1 MAVIVERNSKWY
13 FSDYGV
19 YGPAMTSPIEGRGRI
34 PLRTLVFEAMAYYRP
49 EVFTDPAQ
57 AGIHFHGGGRE
68 ELLRIRADIEEPGD
82 LCYAQMD
89 DRGLTIAGTLGQAV
103 AIARHLRV
111 WIPADTPLRM
121 VTRGA
126 ECDLAPGV
134 TAETIIAALTRADIL
149 AGAAG

>member
-1 MAVIVERNSKWY
+1 MAVIVERHSKWY

-19 YGPAMTSPIEGRGRI
+19 YGPAVTTPVTGRGRM
-34 PLRTLVFEAMAYYRP
+34 PLRTLVFETMAHYRP
-49 EVFTDPAQ
+49 EVFTDTTR

-89 DRGLTIAGTLGQAV
+89 DRGLTIAGTLGQAA
-103 AIARHLRV
+103 AIAAHLRRH
-111 WIPADTPLRM
+111 IPADTPLRM

-126 ECDLAPGV
+126 ECDLMPGV
-134 TAETIIAALTRADIL
+134 TVDTITAALTPADIL
-149 AGAAG
+149 ADAAR